1 VKGKQK
7 GNLGMFNESILI
19 QWIREGRAMTGI
31 AQGLVGF
38 LLAIRLVTWDRSE
51 HTNRSKYLI
60 LLLIGLGLS
69 GVIEGIALIV
79 GQSING
85 ESLGVVSQITILV
98 SNGIA
103 LISLMIYTLYLFG
116 IVNGVAPYS
125 SQALEEKIYDF
136 LVKEVDRK
144 VNQVVDTRLDALKKE
159 VTPHDEQIRP
169 L

>member
-1 VKGKQK
+1 
-7 GNLGMFNESILI
+7 MFNESVFI
-19 QWIREGRAMTGI
+19 QWIREGRAIIGI

-38 LLAIRLVTWDRSE
+38 LLAIRLATWDRSE

-69 GVIEGIALIV
+69 GVVEGVALIV
-79 GQSING
+79 GQSYNG
-85 ESLGVVSQITILV
+85 ESLGVVSQVTIFI
-98 SNGIA
+98 SSGIA
-103 LISLMIYTLYLFG
+103 LIPLMIYTLYLFG

-125 SQALEEKIYDF
+125 SHALEEKIYDF

-144 VNQVVDTRLDALKKE
+144 VNQAIDTRLDNLKKE

>member
-1 VKGKQK
+1 
-7 GNLGMFNESILI
+7 
-19 QWIREGRAMTGI
+19 
-31 AQGLVGF
+31 
-38 LLAIRLVTWDRSE
+38 
-51 HTNRSKYLI
+51 
-60 LLLIGLGLS
+60 
-69 GVIEGIALIV
+69 
-79 GQSING
+79 
-85 ESLGVVSQITILV
+85 
-98 SNGIA
+98 
-103 LISLMIYTLYLFG
+103 MIYTLYLFG